1 MKSSSTKFEF
11 FALKKLP
18 KKIAR
23 FHASV
28 KMLHFARTLEELLQM
43 FFCFLQR
50 FSQLYL
56 NFEEPKNYWRNMM
69 MTLVMR
75 IINLIRFCFANSLF
89 ACLNYNHLLVRP

>member
-43 FFCFLQR
+43 FL
-50 FSQLYL
+50 FSAKIFAIV
-56 NFEEPKNYWRNMM
+56 FE
-69 MTLVMR
+69 
-75 IINLIRFCFANSLF
+75 F
-89 ACLNYNHLLVRP
+89 